1 MYIINKFVGKKYA
14 MMSLK
19 VMLATLL
26 RKFEFKIDKKIDI
39 SEIKLTVNITIEP
52 VNPIKIRIEKRNV
65 IKM

>member
-26 RKFEFKIDKKIDI
+26 KKFEFKIDKKVDV

-52 VNPIKIRIEKRNV
+52 VNPIKIRIEKRIV
-65 IKM
+65 

>member
-1 MYIINKFVGKKYA
+1 MYIINKFVGEKYA

-52 VNPIKIRIEKRNV
+52 VNPIKIRIEKRIV
-65 IKM
+65 